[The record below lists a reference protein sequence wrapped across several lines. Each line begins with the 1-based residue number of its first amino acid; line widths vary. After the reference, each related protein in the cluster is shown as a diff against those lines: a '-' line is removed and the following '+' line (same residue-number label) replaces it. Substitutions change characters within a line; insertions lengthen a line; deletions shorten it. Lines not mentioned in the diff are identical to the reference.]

1 MKKFYKV
8 ILNRTFFVLFFL
20 FLLLVVA
27 NGNHKTNNFV
37 NNINGVRSIEATH
50 IVSKYDN
57 HEKQLDVI
65 AVNTMAEASLYG
77 PTNPISFVGEMTA
90 YQANCVGCSGRV
102 GCPPRQDVR
111 NNNIYFEDTTYG
123 TVRILAA
130 DMAIPCGSIVKVS
143 NVTFSNEPII
153 GIVLDRGGAI
163 KGNIMDFLI
172 AETDD
177 PNVVGRQKNVQY
189 EILRWGW

>member
-20 FLLLVVA
+20 LLLVVVA
-27 NGNHKTNNFV
+27 SGNHKTNNFV
-37 NNINGVRSIEATH
+37 NNINGVRSIEAIH

-57 HEKQLDVI
+57 RNNQLKVI
-65 AVNTMAEASLYG
+65 PVSNMSEALQYG

-90 YQANCVGCSGRV
+90 YQANCAGCSGKV

-111 NNNIYFEDTTYG
+111 NNNIYFEDVTYG

-130 DMAIPCGSIVKVS
+130 DMAIPCGSNDWEIVRLGADIKLKCANCGRLIFMPRIEFNKKLKKVIS
-143 NVTFSNEPII
+143 KE
-153 GIVLDRGGAI
+153 
-163 KGNIMDFLI
+163 GNN
-172 AETDD
+172 AS
-177 PNVVGRQKNVQY
+177 
-189 EILRWGW
+189 

>member
-8 ILNRTFFVLFFL
+8 ILNRAFFVLFFL
-20 FLLLVVA
+20 LLLVVVA
-27 NGNHKTNNFV
+27 SGNHKTNNFV
-37 NNINGVRSIEATH
+37 NNINGVRSIEAIH

-57 HEKQLDVI
+57 RNNQLEVI
-65 AVNTMAEASLYG
+65 PVSNMSEAVQYG

-90 YQANCVGCSGRV
+90 YQANCVGCSGKV

-111 NNNIYFEDTTYG
+111 NNNIYFEDVTYG

-130 DMAIPCGSIVKVS
+130 DS
-143 NVTFSNEPII
+143 FSTEPII

-163 KGNIMDFLI
+163 KGNIMDFLV